1 MRKTELSERKREIL
15 RLVIDSFI
23 TTGEPVGSKAVM
35 ENMRKPCSSAT
46 IRNEMSALEGL
57 GLLEQPHTSA
67 GRIPTGRGYRVYV
80 DSLMENY
87 TLSFEETLLLNS
99 LLSDKLRETDKIL
112 EDMTGLLAKMTGYA
126 VVSSAREYCGT
137 IDRFDGVYI
146 GKRSFLL
153 VMITST
159 GKAITKQ
166 LRVDFPL
173 DPEKVRFLVEVIDDH
188 LANKELGGITLERM
202 IAMEEDLGEYRVIIP
217 PLLQVIFDATSEIS
231 TPKIAVKGL
240 SGLLSFP
247 DFREND
253 TAVRI
258 LEELEDHELLRE
270 RFGKEIPSHLRVHIG
285 REGSGLSC
293 ASLVTC
299 PFRLKTGLEG
309 AICII
314 GPKRM
319 NYAKVVARLEYLAKE
334 IHAVY
339 GFKPSLPLI
348 ETKDE

>member
-1 MRKTELSERKREIL
+1 MELSERKREIL

-35 ENMRKPCSSAT
+35 ENMKKPCSSAT
-46 IRNEMSALEGL
+46 IRNEMSALEEL

-67 GRIPTGRGYRVYV
+67 GRTPTGRGYRVYV

-99 LLSDKLRETDKIL
+99 LLSDKIREPEKIL
-112 EDMTGLLAKMTGYA
+112 EDMTDLLAKMTGYA

-137 IDRFDGVYI
+137 IERFDGVYI

-173 DPEKVRFLVEVIDDH
+173 DPEKVRRIVDAIDNH
-188 LANKELGGITLERM
+188 LAKKELGGITLERM
-202 IAMEEDLGEYRVIIP
+202 IAMEEDLGEFRVIIP
-217 PLLQVIFDATSEIS
+217 TLLQIIFDTTSDLSASRIS
-231 TPKIAVKGL
+231 V
-240 SGLLSFP
+240 SGLANLFDFSE
-247 DFREND
+247 FREGD
-253 TAVRI
+253 TAGALLR
-258 LEELEDHELLRE
+258 ELENRDLLRE
-270 RFGKEIPSHLRVHIG
+270 RFGKDVPSHLRVHIG
-285 REGSGLSC
+285 REEKGLGC

-299 PFRLKTGLEG
+299 PFRLQTGLEG
-309 AICII
+309 AVCII

-348 ETKDE
+348 ETKEE

>member
-1 MRKTELSERKREIL
+1 MELSERKREIL
-15 RLVIDSFI
+15 RLVIDAFI

-46 IRNEMSALEGL
+46 IRNEMSALEDL

-80 DSLMENY
+80 DSLMEGY

-99 LLSDKLRETDKIL
+99 LLSDKFREPERIL
-112 EDMTGLLAKMTGYA
+112 EDMTDLLAKMTGYA

-137 IDRFDGVYI
+137 IERFDGVYI
-146 GKRSFLL
+146 NKRSFLL
-153 VMITST
+153 VMITSS

-173 DPEKVRFLVEVIDDH
+173 DREKVRFMVEVIDDH
-188 LANKELGGITLERM
+188 LAKKELGGITLERM
-202 IAMEEDLGEYRVIIP
+202 LAMEQDMGEFRVIIP
-217 PLLQVIFDATSEIS
+217 SLLQIIFDATSEIS
-231 TPKIAVKGL
+231 TPAIAVKGL
-240 SGLLSFP
+240 ASLLSFP
-247 DFREND
+247 EFREGD
-253 TAVRI
+253 TASRI
-258 LEELEDHELLRE
+258 LRELEDHELLRE

-285 REGSGLSC
+285 RDGKGLNS

-299 PFRLKTGLEG
+299 PFRLKNGLDG
-309 AICII
+309 SICII

-339 GFKPSLPLI
+339 GFKPALPLI
-348 ETKDE
+348 ETKEE

>member
-1 MRKTELSERKREIL
+1 MELSERKREIL
-15 RLVIDSFI
+15 RLVIDAFI

-35 ENMRKPCSSAT
+35 ENMRKRCSSAT
-46 IRNEMSALEGL
+46 IRNEMSSLEEM

-87 TLSFEETLLLNS
+87 TLSFEETILLNS
-99 LLSDKLRETDKIL
+99 LISDKISEPEKIL
-112 EDMTGLLAKMTGYA
+112 EDMTCLLAKMTGHA

-137 IDRFDGVYI
+137 IERFDGVYVN
-146 GKRSFLL
+146 KRSFLL

-166 LRVDFPL
+166 LHVDFPL
-173 DPEKVRFLVEVIDDH
+173 DPEKVRRMVEVIDDH
-188 LANKELGGITLERM
+188 LAKKELGGITLERM
-202 IAMEEDLGEYRVIIP
+202 LAMEQDMGEYRVIIP
-217 PLLQVIFDATSEIS
+217 SLLQVIFDTTSHLS
-231 TPKIAVKGL
+231 TPRIAL
-240 SGLLSFP
+240 SGLAGLLSYP
-247 DFREND
+247 EFREGD
-253 TAVRI
+253 AAQQI
-258 LEELEDHELLRE
+258 LRDLEDRE
-270 RFGKEIPSHLRVHIG
+270 FLQEKFGKEIPSHLRVHIG
-285 REGSGLSC
+285 RDGEGLSS
-293 ASLVTC
+293 ASLITC
-299 PFRLKTGLEG
+299 PFRLKNGLEG
-309 AICII
+309 SICII

-348 ETKDE
+348 ETKEN

>member
-1 MRKTELSERKREIL
+1 MSERKREIL
-15 RLVIDSFI
+15 RLVIDAFI

-35 ENMRKPCSSAT
+35 ANMRKACSSAT
-46 IRNEMSALEGL
+46 IRNEMSALEEM

-99 LLSDKLRETDKIL
+99 LLSDKIREPEKIL
-112 EDMTGLLAKMTGYA
+112 EDMTRLLSKMTGYA
-126 VVSSAREYCGT
+126 VVSTAGEYCGT
-137 IDRFDGVYI
+137 IERFDGVYI
-146 GKRSFLL
+146 SKRSFLL
-153 VMITST
+153 VMITSS

-166 LRVDFPL
+166 FRVDFPL
-173 DPEKVRFLVEVIDDH
+173 DPEKVRFLVDVIDDH
-188 LANKELGGITLERM
+188 LAKKELGGITLERM
-202 IAMEEDLGEYRVIIP
+202 IAMEKDLGEFRVIIP
-217 PLLQVIFDATSEIS
+217 SLLQIIFDATSEIS
-231 TPKIAVKGL
+231 TPRISVHGMAE
-240 SGLLSFP
+240 LLSFP
-247 DFREND
+247 EFREGD
-253 TAVRI
+253 SAVRI
-258 LEELEDHELLRE
+258 IRELEDHELLRE

-285 REGSGLSC
+285 GDGKGVGS

-299 PFRLKTGLEG
+299 PFHLKNGLEG
-309 AICII
+309 TICII

>member
-1 MRKTELSERKREIL
+1 MELSPRKREIL
-15 RLVIDSFI
+15 RLVIDAFI

-35 ENMRKPCSSAT
+35 ENMQHPCSSAT
-46 IRNEMSALEGL
+46 IRNEMSALEEM

-99 LLSDKLRETDKIL
+99 LLSDKIGEPENIL
-112 EDMTGLLAKMTGYA
+112 ENITTLLAKMTGYA

-137 IDRFDGVYI
+137 IERFDGVYI
-146 GKRSFLL
+146 NKRSFLL
-153 VMITST
+153 VMITSA

-166 LRVDFPL
+166 LQVDFPL
-173 DPEKVRFLVEVIDDH
+173 DSERLRFLLHIIDDH
-188 LANKELGGITLERM
+188 LAKKELGGITLERM
-202 IAMEEDLGEYRVIIP
+202 LAMEQAMGEFRVIIP
-217 PLLQVIFDATSEIS
+217 TLLQVIFDATSQIS
-231 TPKIAVKGL
+231 TPHIAVGGL

-247 DFREND
+247 EFREGD
-253 TAVRI
+253 TITQI
-258 LEELEDHELLRE
+258 LKDLEDREFLRE
-270 RFGKEIPSHLRVHIG
+270 KFGKETPSHLRVHIG
-285 REGSGLSC
+285 RDGEGLAG

-309 AICII
+309 SICII

-348 ETKDE
+348 EKEG